1 MGYVLEGRY
10 LWHSRD
16 IRYEISFMLQGFWRS
31 PGTAMHYIGI
41 LKEVVGDEFV
51 AALDNYPDLRAQLS
65 QQPDRQRL

>member
-1 MGYVLEGRY
+1 
-10 LWHSRD
+10 
-16 IRYEISFMLQGFWRS
+16 
-31 PGTAMHYIGI
+31 MHYIGI